1 MVILHLIMDILFL
14 SVAIMHSLFIDVLYF
29 LHNFMFM
36 VVLFLL
42 SPVILHLFM
51 DTLDLFVVFCGGL
64 MDLCSP

>member
-14 SVAIMHSLFIDVLYF
+14 SVAIMHSLFIVF